1 MAGFAD
7 LVRDLVGLADGLTN
21 TLQEDVSHYRF
32 VDATTNDYNEIVWGN
47 NPMIMKALVERGVT
61 LRKSVEGDITSIKAT
76 KITLLRPTL
85 VDPKDKFVLADGT
98 EGRIVNL
105 KGLDD
110 PDIRQP
116 YLVEIFISG

>member
-7 LVRDLVGLADGLTN
+7 LVRDLVAVADDLTS
-21 TLQEDVSHYRF
+21 TLQEDVSHYAF
-32 VDATTNDYNEIVWGN
+32 ANATTNDYNEIDYGTS
-47 NPMIMKALVERGVT
+47 PTLRKALVERGVT

-76 KITLLRPTL
+76 KITFLRPVA

-98 EGRIVNL
+98 TGRPVNL
-105 KGLDD
+105 KGLDN

-116 YLVEIFISG
+116 YLVEVFIDG